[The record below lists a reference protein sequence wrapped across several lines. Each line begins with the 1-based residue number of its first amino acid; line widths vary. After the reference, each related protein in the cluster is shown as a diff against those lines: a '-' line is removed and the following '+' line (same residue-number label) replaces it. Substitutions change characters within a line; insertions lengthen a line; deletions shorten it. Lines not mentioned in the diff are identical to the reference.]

1 MKRRREVSAEE
12 RELFE
17 TTFADAKFLKKKKA
31 GAKKRAQ
38 AKSPVPTP
46 AARFATPP
54 KPRAQP
60 TGIDGRTAERL
71 SRGQLAPEAKLDL
84 HGLTEG
90 DAHRA
95 LITFLR
101 SAHARG
107 VRLALIV
114 TGKGSPRDSDDAPFD
129 LGLDGRKRGVLRAM
143 TPRWLKEPELARFVA
158 DTRSAH
164 ARHGGAGALYV
175 YLRKNA

>member
-1 MKRRREVSAEE
+1 MKRRRETSAEE

-17 TTFADAKFLKKKKA
+17 TTFADARLLKKKKPA
-31 GAKKRAQ
+31 AKKKIQTKA
-38 AKSPVPTP
+38 AVTAP
-46 AARFATPP
+46 ATKVVAVTRL
-54 KPRAQP
+54 RAQP

-71 SRGQLAPEAKLDL
+71 SRGQVSPEAKLDL

-95 LITFLR
+95 LVTFLR
-101 SAHARG
+101 SAYARG
-107 VRLALIV
+107 VRLALVV
-114 TGKGSPRDSDDAPFD
+114 TGKGSPRNLDDEPFD
-129 LGLDGRKRGVLRAM
+129 MGLDGRKRGVLKRM

-164 ARHGGAGALYV
+164 VRHGGAGALYV
-175 YLRKNA
+175 YLRKNG

>member
-17 TTFADAKFLKKKKA
+17 TTFADVSVSRKKA
-31 GAKKRAQ
+31 GAKK
-38 AKSPVPTP
+38 
-46 AARFATPP
+46 
-54 KPRAQP
+54 KPRAKVP
-60 TGIDGRTAERL
+60 VPIPSAKIAAPPKSRAWPAGIDGRTAERL

-84 HGLTEG
+84 HGLTEA

-95 LITFLR
+95 LVTFLR
-101 SAHARG
+101 GAHARG

-114 TGKGSPRDSDDAPFD
+114 TGKGSPRNLDGEPFD

-164 ARHGGAGALYV
+164 VRHGGAGALYV
-175 YLRKNA
+175 YLRKSG